1 VSVGD
6 YRGRLAYRCE
16 FEKSSGTL
24 RLRFR
29 RENGQWKIVGFTYG
43 SPLIEEAVR
52 SSLKKAE

>member
-1 VSVGD
+1 MRV
-6 YRGRLAYRCE
+6 REE
-16 FEKSSGTL
+16 FRHTAPAVP
-24 RLRFR
+24 